1 MTSKY
6 FSHKNSLSEAAR
18 NDPTKESF
26 GDQWFLTSHNH
37 PPFVW
42 VDDTFTNEELER
54 IIVIG
59 ERLSKKRAETQ
70 GCGEDC
76 LEIRRSLVS
85 WVPINNI
92 TNWIYKRITD
102 IIIENNST
110 YYNYDLTYL
119 ERLQFTYYS
128 SKEQGCYNKH
138 IDPLQWNL
146 PHNRKLSF
154 VMQLSD
160 PSEYEGGELLLHN
173 SMDPITIEKRKGRI
187 ILFPSY
193 TLHEVTPVTQ
203 GERYSLVNWVHG
215 PLLR

>member
-6 FSHKNSLSEAAR
+6 FTHKNSLSESAK

-26 GDQWFLTSHNH
+26 GDQWFIKTHDY

-42 VDDTFTNEELER
+42 ADDVFTCSELNR
-54 IIVIG
+54 IIIIG
-59 ERLSKKRAETQ
+59 ERINKQRAGTQ
-70 GCGEDC
+70 GSGEDC
-76 LEIRRSLVS
+76 LDVRRSLIS
-85 WVPINNI
+85 WIPINNV
-92 TNWIYKRITD
+92 TNWIYQRITD
-102 IIIENNST
+102 VVINNNAT
-110 YYNYDLTYL
+110 YFKYDLTYL

-128 SKEQGCYNKH
+128 SKENGCYDKH
-138 IDPLQWNL
+138 VDPLCWNL

-160 PSEYEGGELLLHN
+160 PSEYEGGELILHN
-173 SMDPITIEKRKGRI
+173 STNPIKIEKKKGRI
-187 ILFPSY
+187 VLFPSY

-215 PLLR
+215 PAFK